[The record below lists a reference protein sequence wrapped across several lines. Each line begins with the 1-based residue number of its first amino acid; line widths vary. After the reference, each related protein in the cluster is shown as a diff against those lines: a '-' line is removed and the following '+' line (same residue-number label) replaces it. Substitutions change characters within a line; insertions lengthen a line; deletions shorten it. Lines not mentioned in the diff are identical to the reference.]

1 MVADGRKIIEPLYL
15 AWGLGSLGT
24 IAAISSVSNFYL
36 FFLSTVLGMTPA
48 LAGTLI
54 FVSKMFDV
62 VTDPLMGY
70 VSDRTKS
77 RSGRRRPW
85 LLWSSPLV
93 GASIGLLFSVGELGV
108 SGAALT
114 SVVLGF
120 LLLHALVLTMFN
132 VPYLAMPAEMTEDYH
147 ERSTL
152 MSYRALFLIGGGF
165 AGNAIAGLI
174 VKSLGSDSAAY
185 ATMGWVIGTLTFLAM
200 ILCWVGTARARTTA
214 YETTRIPPA
223 HQFKLLFVNR
233 PFLVLALLK
242 ALQYLQLAS
251 GGATMLFFFVTIMD
265 RDESALFPYGA
276 GVVLATLLCLPVWL
290 NVGRRLGKRA
300 AFAVSLCAYMLVHL
314 SWLPASPAE
323 PTYLIVLRA
332 VFGGTFVGG
341 ILIFGQSMIV
351 DVIAYDRKIS
361 GINREGLFS
370 SVFSFFEKITYAAG
384 PLLIGVLLSS
394 FGFDPT
400 APRGQPQPESAVTAI
415 RMGVIW
421 IPIVCNLA
429 MLGCLAAFKLDERI
443 LNDAKLHVLAR
454 APSLKAET

>member
-1 MVADGRKIIEPLYL
+1 MRADVQKNSKPLYL

-36 FFLSTVLGMTPA
+36 FFLSTVLGMSPV

-54 FVSKMFDV
+54 FGSKMFDV

-93 GASIGLLFSVGELGV
+93 GASIGLLFSVGEFGI
-108 SGAALT
+108 SGSALT
-114 SVVLGF
+114 AVVLGL

-132 VPYLAMPAEMTEDYH
+132 VPYLAMPAEMTDDYH

-152 MSYRALFLIGGGF
+152 MSYRALFLVGGGF

-174 VKSLGSDSAAY
+174 VKNLGSDSAAY
-185 ATMGWVIGTLTFLAM
+185 AVMGWTVGTLTFLAM
-200 ILCWVGTARARTTA
+200 ILCWLGTARARTTA
-214 YETTRIPPA
+214 YEATKIPA
-223 HQFKLLFVNR
+223 ADQFKLLFVNR

-242 ALQYLQLAS
+242 SLQFLQLAS
-251 GGATMLFFFVTIMD
+251 GGATMLFFFVTVMG
-265 RDESALFPYGA
+265 RDESALFPYGV
-276 GVVLATLLCLPVWL
+276 GIVFATLLCLPLWL
-290 NVGRRLGKRA
+290 KVGRRLGKRT

-314 SWLPASPAE
+314 SWLPASPDE
-323 PTYLIVLRA
+323 PTFFIVLRA

-384 PLLIGVLLSS
+384 PLLIGILLSS

-400 APRGQPQPESAVTAI
+400 VPRGQPQPEGAATAI
-415 RMGVIW
+415 YMGVIW
-421 IPIVCNLA
+421 IPILCNLA
-429 MLGCLAAFKLDERI
+429 MLCCLAAFRLDEKT
-443 LNDAKLHVLAR
+443 LNEAELHVLAR
-454 APSLKAET
+454 TANNKGDT